1 MNIEDRIES
10 SIESNSKN
18 KSHIP
23 SVTLFIMRADLKKF
37 WGIISGKQ
45 EKPKPR
51 LRSTSLPRI
60 TSYGLI
66 GFGTIECD
74 VKERKCVPMWYE
86 YDLGKKCNTF
96 PRRSTKQKRHANIT
110 GRDRSSSV
118 SGEVQPAASPKH
130 HRRDSA
136 TRHFNID
143 VDETINEEDV
153 DELKTD
159 LSASEETAKKDKKTL
174 TTVLCSTDL

>member
-1 MNIEDRIES
+1 
-10 SIESNSKN
+10 
-18 KSHIP
+18 
-23 SVTLFIMRADLKKF
+23 MRADLKKF

-60 TSYGLI
+60 TSHGLI

-74 VKERKCVPMWYE
+74 VKERNCSPMWYE

-96 PRRSTKQKRHANIT
+96 PRRSSKQKKRAVIT

-118 SGEVQPAASPKH
+118 SGEPSESPKY
-130 HRRDSA
+130 HRRDT
-136 TRHFNID
+136 TRHFNVD
-143 VDETINEEDV
+143 VDETINEEDMEIN
-153 DELKTD
+153 DLKNG
-159 LSASEETAKKDKKTL
+159 LPASEETAKKDKNTL